1 MLKLKALILDEK
13 AMNRTLKRISHEIL
27 EKNRGTEDIIL
38 VGIKRRGYPL
48 AKRIAENIYNIEG
61 IKLKV
66 EDVDIGLYR
75 DDLTSLAGQPV
86 LKGSNV
92 IDVENKKIILVDDV
106 IYTGRTARAAID
118 AIIHSGRPKL
128 IQLAVL
134 VDRGHRELPIR
145 ADYVGKNIPTSRNE
159 MISVEIAEIDK
170 NDSVKIYEL

>member
-27 EKNRGTEDIIL
+27 EKNKGTEDIIL

-48 AKRIAENIYNIEG
+48 AKRIAENIYKIEG
-61 IKLKV
+61 MKLKV
-66 EDVDIGLYR
+66 EDVDISLYR
-75 DDLTSLAGQPV
+75 DDLTSPAGQPI
-86 LKGSNV
+86 LKGSNL
-92 IDVENKKIILVDDV
+92 IDVENKKVILVDDV

>member
-1 MLKLKALILDEK
+1 MKLKALILDEK